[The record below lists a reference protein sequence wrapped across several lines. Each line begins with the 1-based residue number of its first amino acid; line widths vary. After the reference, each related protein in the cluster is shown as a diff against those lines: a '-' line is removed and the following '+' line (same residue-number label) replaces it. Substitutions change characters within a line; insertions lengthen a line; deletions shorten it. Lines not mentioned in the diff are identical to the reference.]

1 MDLHLERLRESVV
14 WGRSTADETLASMTA
29 AMAARGSDAALAA
42 TRQLSLMVR
51 QQAEVMALGDVFLA
65 LTVIYVAFA
74 VLPRVMR
81 RPAYPGSAA
90 SGE

>member
-1 MDLHLERLRESVV
+1 
-14 WGRSTADETLASMTA
+14 
-29 AMAARGSDAALAA
+29 MAATQVMA
-42 TRQLSLMVR
+42 TKVR